1 MDKGAAMVSFTV
13 RLKFDQEDH
22 DAVAEMLR
30 NLTLATRQEP
40 GCVTYVAHFVD
51 GDATTV
57 LLYEQYR
64 DQGAVDAH
72 RASPH
77 FHQYAIGGFF
87 QLMKDRQMENLVA
100 IC

>member
-1 MDKGAAMVSFTV
+1 MVSFTV
-13 RLKFDQEDH
+13 RLKFNAEDH
-22 DAVAEMLR
+22 DTVSEMLR
-30 NLTLATRQEP
+30 NLTLASRQEP
-40 GCVTYVAHFVD
+40 GCVNYVAHFVD

-57 LLYEQYR
+57 LLYEQYHNQEAL
-64 DQGAVDAH
+64 DLH

-87 QLMKDRQMENLVA
+87 QLMKDRHMENLVA